1 MKRILGRALVG
12 ALVGV
17 LAACTEPTEPAVE
30 VVGPPARP
38 NLLLYL
44 VDTLRADR
52 LGVYG
57 YPKPTSPTLDGLAAD
72 GVVFEQAYAP
82 GPWTLPSVVSIM
94 LSQPSC
100 RHGVEIDGV
109 KIAPEST
116 PLAELL
122 AGAGYRTAS
131 LIANAYAGRPAGLER
146 GFDVYAGPVDE
157 PSRHVASFLEQT
169 DETEPFFIYV
179 HDVRPHDPFDAGD
192 EAMSLFGD
200 VDRRALKRLRNR
212 SLRYRRLT
220 RVDHAAGDPPG
231 TTDNT
236 AEQRRALARL
246 DEMAAWYHQA
256 YDARVREA
264 DDALADTL
272 DVLRERGVLDD
283 TVVVV
288 LSDHGEEF
296 GEHEGWLHDQ
306 SVYDEVVRAPL
317 IVRLPR
323 SEHAGTRIDTPVTLL
338 DVAPTLADLAGV
350 PAADGAFEGTSLVP
364 RIEGRAVSRG
374 PLVPS
379 IRRNRKKYFRPWKE
393 TRGDHNLVVRDGR
406 WKAIWNVEPDT
417 IELYDLAA
425 DPGES
430 RNLHAIHP
438 DVATRLRGRARDYL
452 ERCSARRA
460 KTGPPGTISDE
471 ALERLRALGYV
482 D

>member
-1 MKRILGRALVG
+1 MRWILFG
-12 ALVGV
+12 ALLAS
-17 LAACTEPTEPAVE
+17 LAACSEPREPPGDAARR
-30 VVGPPARP
+30 PARP
-38 NLLLYL
+38 NILLYL

-57 YPKPTSPTLDGLAAD
+57 YPKPTSPTLDGLAAE

-109 KIAPEST
+109 KISPKST
-116 PLAELL
+116 PLAEIL
-122 AGAGYRTAS
+122 ADAGYRTAS

-146 GFDVYAGPVDE
+146 GFDVYAGPVDD
-157 PSRHVASFLEQT
+157 PARHVASFLDRT
-169 DETEPFFIYV
+169 DEAEPFFIYV

-246 DEMAAWYHQA
+246 DEMAAWYRQA

-264 DDALADTL
+264 DGELADTL
-272 DVLRERGVLDD
+272 DVLGDRGLLDD

-296 GEHEGWLHDQ
+296 GEHRGWLHDQ

-323 SEHAGTRIDTPVTLL
+323 SEHAGARVDAPVSLL

-350 PAADGAFEGTSLVP
+350 PAPDGAFEGTSLLP
-364 RIEGRAVSRG
+364 RLEGRAVG
-374 PLVPS
+374 DEPFVPS
-379 IRRNRKKYFRPWKE
+379 IRLNRKKYFRPWKE
-393 TRGDHNLVVRDGR
+393 SRGDHNLVVRDGR

-430 RNLHAIHP
+430 RDLHAAHP
-438 DVATRLRGRARDYL
+438 DVAARLRERARDYL
-452 ERCSARRA
+452 ERCSARRS
-460 KTGPPGTISDE
+460 KTGPPEKISNE

>member
-1 MKRILGRALVG
+1 MKRILFGALLVALV
-12 ALVGV
+12 
-17 LAACTEPTEPAVE
+17 ACTEPRE
-30 VVGPPARP
+30 PPADADGATRP
-38 NLLLYL
+38 NILLYL

-52 LGVYG
+52 VGAYG
-57 YPKPTSPTLDGLAAD
+57 YPKPTSPTLDRLAAE

-109 KIAPEST
+109 KISPEST
-116 PLAELL
+116 PLAEIL
-122 AGAGYRTAS
+122 ADAGYRTAS

-146 GFDVYAGPVDE
+146 GFEVYAGPVDD
-157 PSRHVASFLEQT
+157 PARHVASFLEKT
-169 DETEPFFIYV
+169 DEAKPFFLYV

-192 EAMSLFGD
+192 EAMALFGD
-200 VDRRALKRLRNR
+200 VDHRALKRLRNR

-236 AEQRRALARL
+236 TEQRQALARL
-246 DEMAAWYHQA
+246 DEMAARYRQA

-264 DDALADTL
+264 DGELAATL
-272 DVLRERGVLDD
+272 DVLHDRGVLDE

-296 GEHEGWLHDQ
+296 GEHQGWLHDQ

-317 IVRLPR
+317 IVRLPG
-323 SEHAGTRIDTPVTLL
+323 SEHAGARVDAPVSLL

-350 PAADGAFEGTSLVP
+350 PTPDGAFEGTSLVP
-364 RIEGRAVSRG
+364 RIEGRAVG
-374 PLVPS
+374 GEPLVAT
-379 IRRNRKKYFRPWKE
+379 IRLNRKKYFRPWKE
-393 TRGDHNLVVRDGR
+393 SRGDHNLVVRDGR

-430 RNLHAIHP
+430 RDLHAAHP
-438 DVATRLRGRARDYL
+438 DVAGRLRARARDYL
-452 ERCSARRA
+452 ERCSARRS
-460 KTGPPGTISDE
+460 KTGPPEKISKE